1 MTQLPQIGR
10 RRIGNVE
17 IIDVRGAFV
26 GPWALRG
33 KEELKSILQ
42 DATIQCVIVN
52 LKGLSSLDSLGAKAI
67 LENLPDQ
74 SKAGII
80 AGNLSVMEMIEKL
93 RSLDT
98 YTIFRNEEDVVAHF
112 GPQLVEERDALQ
124 VERRRHQRL
133 RAALPLE
140 FTYTTANGEK
150 LQFRAIITDLSEG
163 GMLAEYLDLDY
174 ATRKAFL
181 IDPYDFKLLD
191 LRIKLPG
198 EEPLL
203 AKGKVART
211 VLTGEQVG
219 LGIEFYDLAQVDR
232 EKIRTF
238 LSA

>member
-33 KEELKSILQ
+33 KEELKTLLQ
-42 DATIQCVIVN
+42 DRTLTCVILN

-74 SKAGII
+74 TKTGII
-80 AGNLSVMEMIEKL
+80 AGNLSVMEMLERL
-93 RSLDT
+93 RCLDA
-98 YTIFRNEEDVVAHF
+98 YKVFRNEEDVVAHF
-112 GPQLVEERDALQ
+112 GPELVEEHSTPTID
-124 VERRRHQRL
+124 RRRHQRL

-140 FTYTTANGEK
+140 FTYTTADGEK
-150 LQFRAIITDLSEG
+150 LHFRAIITDLSEG
-163 GMLAEYLDLDY
+163 GILAEYLDLDY

-191 LRIKLPG
+191 LRVKLPG
-198 EEPLL
+198 EEPVV

-219 LGIEFYDLAQVDR
+219 LGIEFYELSQQDR
-232 EKIRTF
+232 EKIQRF
-238 LSA
+238 LSD

>member
-10 RRIGNVE
+10 RRIGTVE

-42 DATIQCVIVN
+42 DRTVHCIILN

-80 AGNLSVMEMIEKL
+80 AGSLSVMEMLEKL

-98 YTIFRNEEDVVAHF
+98 YKVFRNEEDVVAFF
-112 GPQLVEERDALQ
+112 GPELVEERGAPPI
-124 VERRRHQRL
+124 ERRRHQRL

-140 FTYTTANGEK
+140 FTYTTADGEK

-163 GMLAEYLDLDY
+163 GVLAEYLDLDY

-198 EEPLL
+198 EEPVL

-219 LGIEFYDLAQVDR
+219 LGIEFYDLPQEDR
-232 EKIRTF
+232 EKICRF
-238 LSA
+238 LAG